1 MPMLFLHHHHPVACS
16 SPYPLPRRGVAVL
29 MACVLL
35 GVGGCVKDN
44 PQVSLEAAVQQLQD
58 NLEARNRSAVNEQL
72 HARFQAQGA
81 LDVAWANQTMAL
93 VFLRHA
99 QVRVIAPVRSS
110 RVDAQLSHVGYT
122 EAQVLLTGAQGLIP
136 DRVAPYAVDLEWR
149 REGGDWKLIG
159 LRWQ

>member
-1 MPMLFLHHHHPVACS
+1 MAMLLAC
-16 SPYPLPRRGVAVL
+16 LI
-29 MACVLL
+29 L
-35 GVGGCVKDN
+35 GLGGCAKDD
-44 PQVSLEAAVQQLQD
+44 PLASLEAAVQQLQD

-81 LDVAWANQTMAL
+81 LDAAWANQTMAL

-99 QVRVIAPVRSS
+99 QVRVIAPARSS
-110 RVDAQLSHVGYT
+110 RVDAQLSHVGFT
-122 EAQVLLTGAQGLIP
+122 EAQVLLTGADGLIP
-136 DRVAPYAVDLEWR
+136 ERVAPYAVDLEWR